1 MPSNGGLNL
10 ARPTCYG
17 QLTESPALRAEEA
30 IMSFFKQLWSEGGS
44 GDGGGGGLS
53 AAPAQASAPVSQ
65 HPGDIAAAAALQEF
79 QQKKALKQKGKV
91 ALNATSA
98 PVEQPTRP
106 ASAPTEQAPQQAEP
120 AKPIDKAQAFEE
132 LIKGEYK
139 DEYNKRTS
147 ATVQERIKNLKQAE
161 EALAKLS
168 PALDALYQ
176 KQNVKPGDLDGL
188 VKSITDD
195 DSLYEDE
202 ALQKGIPVDTLKQ
215 MKRLE
220 AETETL
226 KQQAQERAQQEI
238 VQRHIQGLV
247 EQGDALKQMYPSFDL
262 RQEMQN
268 EQFARLVHPSVNID
282 VRTAYEVV
290 HRDQIQPAMA
300 AAVAQKTAMD
310 MSRSIQSTG
319 IRPAENGISNN
330 NPLSLSDNPAN
341 WPKDRLR
348 EIAKRVKN
356 GERISF

>member
-1 MPSNGGLNL
+1 M
-10 ARPTCYG
+10 R
-17 QLTESPALRAEEA
+17 
-30 IMSFFKQLWSEGGS
+30 FFKQLWSEGGS

-53 AAPAQASAPVSQ
+53 AAPAQASAPAAQ
-65 HPGDIAAAAALQEF
+65 HPGDIAAAAALQEY
-79 QQKKALKQKGKV
+79 QQKKAAKRNKGTV
-91 ALNATSA
+91 TA
-98 PVEQPTRP
+98 PTAAPAPAEQPQRP
-106 ASAPTEQAPQQAEP
+106 ASAQAQKQAPQQEAEP
-120 AKPIDKAQAFEE
+120 AKPIDKAQAFED

-147 ATVQERIKNLKQAE
+147 ATVQERLKNSKQAE
-161 EALAKLS
+161 EALAKLT

-176 KQNVKPGDLDGL
+176 KQNVKPGDLDEL

-215 MKRLE
+215 MKQLE
-220 AETETL
+220 AETEQL
-226 KQQAQERAQQEI
+226 RAQAQERAQQEVI
-238 VQRHIQGLV
+238 QRHIQQLV

-262 RQEMQN
+262 RTEMQN

-300 AAVAQKTAMD
+300 AAVAQRTAMD

-319 IRPAENGISNN
+319 IRPAENGISNS
-330 NPLSLSDNPAN
+330 NPLSLSDDPSN
-341 WPKDRLR
+341 WPKERLK
-348 EIAKRVKN
+348 EIARRVHGGDN
-356 GERISF
+356 TITI

>member
-1 MPSNGGLNL
+1 M
-10 ARPTCYG
+10 R
-17 QLTESPALRAEEA
+17 
-30 IMSFFKQLWSEGGS
+30 FFKQLWSEGGS

-53 AAPAQASAPVSQ
+53 AAPAQASAPAPQ
-65 HPGDIAAAAALQEF
+65 HPGDIAAAAALQEY
-79 QQKKALKQKGKV
+79 QQKKAAKQKGKV
-91 ALNATSA
+91 ALNAISA
-98 PVEQPTRP
+98 PAEQPQRP
-106 ASAPTEQAPQQAEP
+106 ASAQAQKQAPQQEAEP
-120 AKPIDKAQAFEE
+120 AKPIDKAQAFED

-147 ATVQERIKNLKQAE
+147 ATVQERLKNSKQAE
-161 EALAKLS
+161 EALAKLT

-215 MKRLE
+215 MKQLE
-220 AETETL
+220 AETEQL
-226 KQQAQERAQQEI
+226 RAQAQERAQQEVI
-238 VQRHIQGLV
+238 QRHIQQLV

-262 RQEMQN
+262 RAEMQN

-300 AAVAQKTAMD
+300 AAVAQRTAMD

-319 IRPAENGISNN
+319 IRPAENGISNS
-330 NPLSLSDNPAN
+330 NPLSLSDDPSL
-341 WPKDRLR
+341 WPKERLK
-348 EIAKRVKN
+348 EIVRRVHGGDN
-356 GERISF
+356 TITI